1 MERILHSGSWV
12 LSSPPL
18 PNESVLAYTHTMLR
32 KLVAAV
38 YRGLFWIYDRG
49 TWQYD
54 IMVILILAFIFLTPR
69 SWFHDKP
76 VSPPPAADIVLL
88 LNDPAQKVYQLRATL
103 INAKPPETV
112 ERSAQR
118 VLEIH
123 TGKSI
128 AIVRVEPA
136 KDSRG
141 QVVSYAVWV
150 REQAA
155 F

>member
-1 MERILHSGSWV
+1 
-12 LSSPPL
+12 
-18 PNESVLAYTHTMLR
+18 MLR
-32 KLVAAV
+32 KLVSAI
-38 YRGLFWIYDRG
+38 YRGLFWTYERG

-54 IMVILILAFIFLTPR
+54 IMVALILLFIFLTPR
-69 SWFHDKP
+69 GWFQDKP
-76 VSPPPAADIVLL
+76 ESPLPAADIVLL

-103 INAKPPETV
+103 LNAKPPETV

>member
-1 MERILHSGSWV
+1 
-12 LSSPPL
+12 
-18 PNESVLAYTHTMLR
+18 MLR
-32 KLVAAV
+32 KLVSAI
-38 YRGLFWIYDRG
+38 YRGLFWTYERG

-54 IMVILILAFIFLTPR
+54 IMVALILLFIFLTPR
-69 SWFHDKP
+69 GWFQDKP
-76 VSPPPAADIVLL
+76 VSPLPAADIVLL

-103 INAKPPETV
+103 LNAKPPETV

>member
-1 MERILHSGSWV
+1 
-12 LSSPPL
+12 
-18 PNESVLAYTHTMLR
+18 MLR
-32 KLVAAV
+32 KLVSAI
-38 YRGLFWIYDRG
+38 YRGLFWIYERG

-54 IMVILILAFIFLTPR
+54 IMVALILLFIFLTPR
-69 SWFHDKP
+69 GWFQDKP
-76 VSPPPAADIVLL
+76 VSPLPAADIVLL

-103 INAKPPETV
+103 LNAKPPETV

-150 REQAA
+150 REQAV

>member
-1 MERILHSGSWV
+1 
-12 LSSPPL
+12 
-18 PNESVLAYTHTMLR
+18 MLR
-32 KLVAAV
+32 KLVSAI
-38 YRGLFWIYDRG
+38 YRGLFWTYERG

-54 IMVILILAFIFLTPR
+54 IMVALILLFIFLTPR
-69 SWFHDKP
+69 GWFQDKP
-76 VSPPPAADIVLL
+76 VSPLPAADIVLL

>member
-1 MERILHSGSWV
+1 
-12 LSSPPL
+12 
-18 PNESVLAYTHTMLR
+18 MLR
-32 KLVAAV
+32 KLVSAI
-38 YRGLFWIYDRG
+38 YRGLFWTYERG

-54 IMVILILAFIFLTPR
+54 IMVALILLFIFLTPR
-69 SWFHDKP
+69 GWFQDKP
-76 VSPPPAADIVLL
+76 VSPMPAADIVLL

-103 INAKPPETV
+103 LNAKPPETV